1 MAVSSTENK
10 YKLCI
15 DGEYFNIAI
24 AELHRKADILDK
36 SAYRSED
43 GDLHR
48 EVIGTYYNYTLKFG
62 MLCRNKE
69 EREEYNKLFE
79 VLSEPVAYHVVTLPH
94 DGETFDGYFASV
106 EDDINY
112 LIDDETMA
120 AFKGL
125 QCNLISKK
133 PRKVAGAN
141 AVI

>member
-10 YKLCI
+10 YKIKI
-15 DGEYFNIAI
+15 DDTYFNIAI
-24 AELHRKADILDK
+24 VELHRKADVLDK

-62 MLCRNKE
+62 MMCRTKE
-69 EREEYNKLFE
+69 EREEYNRLFDT
-79 VLSEPVAYHVVTLPH
+79 LSEPMEYRSVTLPH
-94 DGETFDGYFASV
+94 DGITFEGYFASV

-112 LIDDETMA
+112 LVDDETMA

-125 QCNLISKK
+125 QCNLISRL
-133 PRKVAGAN
+133 PRKRPGGGS
-141 AVI
+141 

>member
-10 YKLCI
+10 YKIKI
-15 DGEYFNIAI
+15 DDTYFNIAI
-24 AELHRKADILDK
+24 SELHRKADVLDK

-62 MLCRNKE
+62 MMCRTQE
-69 EREEYNKLFE
+69 EREEYNRLFDT
-79 VLSEPVAYHVVTLPH
+79 LSTPMEYRRVTLPH
-94 DGETFDGYFASV
+94 DGIEFEGYFASV

-112 LIDDETMA
+112 LVDDETMA

-125 QCNLISKK
+125 QCNLIARL
-133 PRKVAGAN
+133 PRKRPGGGN
-141 AVI
+141 

>member
-10 YKLCI
+10 YKICI
-15 DGEYFNIAI
+15 DGEYFDIAI
-24 AELHRKADILDK
+24 SELHRKADVLDK

-62 MLCRNKE
+62 MMCRTQE
-69 EREEYNKLFE
+69 EREQYNRLFE
-79 VLSEPVAYHVVTLPH
+79 TLSEPVAYRSVTLPH
-94 DGETFDGYFASV
+94 DGISFEGYFASV

-112 LIDDETMA
+112 LVEDETGA

-125 QCNLISKK
+125 QCNLISRQ
-133 PRKVAGAN
+133 PRKTPGGGGR
-141 AVI
+141 